1 MKIQPMTTE
10 IMQTLLQNCP
20 VGVLAMDHQ
29 RRILWTNPALD
40 NLLGVAPASLAGRS
54 GANLERDDLRALFD
68 DTAHLLVLGPDGTPR
83 HLRRSR
89 VTGESGEAVAELH
102 YFVDQTDR
110 VRLEEE
116 LQQAR
121 SQADGL
127 RLVEPETGLMSRR
140 ALMLVLEPQ
149 VARSR
154 RYDNPLAAVALGVRF
169 AADAEAQQGA
179 RAVSQVLKDQLRWAD
194 LVGRDDS
201 GDYLIVLPETGA
213 EAASALAD
221 KLAEALSGIAT
232 VADARFGVVEWR
244 KSDHAAGLLQRARD
258 AMLAAGTGNDA
269 NRVAH

>member
-40 NLLGVAPASLAGRS
+40 NLLGVAPQSLAGR
-54 GANLERDDLRALFD
+54 GVDKLERGDLRALFD
-68 DTAHLLVLGPDGTPR
+68 DSAHLSVLGVDGQPR

-89 VTGESGEAVAELH
+89 VAGDSGDQVAELH
-102 YFVDQTDR
+102 YFTDQTDR

-116 LQQAR
+116 LTRVRAE
-121 SQADGL
+121 ADKM
-127 RLVEPETGLMSRR
+127 RLVEPDTGLMSHR

-154 RYDNPLAAVALGVRF
+154 RYSSALTAVALGVQF
-169 AADAEAQQGA
+169 AADADPQIIA
-179 RAVSQVLKDQLRWAD
+179 REVSQVLKDQLRWAD

-201 GDYLIVLPETGA
+201 GDFLIVLPETGQD
-213 EAASALAD
+213 AAQAIAD
-221 KLAEALSGIAT
+221 KLAEALSRNPGI
-232 VADARFGVVEWR
+232 ADARFGVVEWR
-244 KSDHAAGLLQRARD
+244 KSDNATGLLQRARD
-258 AMLAAGTGNDA
+258 DMLAAARGSDS